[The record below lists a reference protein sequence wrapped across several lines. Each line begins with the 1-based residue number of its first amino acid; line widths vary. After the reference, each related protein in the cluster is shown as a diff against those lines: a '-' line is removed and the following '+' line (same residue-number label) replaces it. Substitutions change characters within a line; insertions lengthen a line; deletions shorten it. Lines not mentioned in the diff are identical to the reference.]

1 VPRDQEE
8 PNRILGVPRREYP
21 AARRTEEPQRVLGI
35 PMDSYGLVDVDRMRS
50 LAHPIKRYKRW
61 VQHRRCGPY
70 APEDD

>member
-8 PNRILGVPRREYP
+8 RNRVLGVPRRADP

-61 VQHRRCGPY
+61 VQHRRFGPY